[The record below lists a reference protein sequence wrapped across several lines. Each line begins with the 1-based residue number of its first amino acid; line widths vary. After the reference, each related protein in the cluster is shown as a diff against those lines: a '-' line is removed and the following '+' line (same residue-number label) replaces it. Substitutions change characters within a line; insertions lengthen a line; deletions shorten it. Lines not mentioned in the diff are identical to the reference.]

1 MIIVARRPLLPIAV
15 PNQPVAYPPDPQSL
29 MEQRMKP
36 RTMLVASAIAV
47 TMLAAGCS
55 SGGSGGGPGPLK
67 LEKTNIVVN
76 AFPAIDSAG
85 LYIAKDKGLF
95 AAEGLNVTI
104 VPVNPDAAP
113 PTTQVL
119 INGQV
124 SGKWDITAGDYVT
137 YIQNQLGAGVTKQ
150 DLRIVAESSFLQPNV
165 LTVMVKGDSPI
176 SQVSQLKGKNVSVNG
191 RNDIGTLLIDSLLV
205 SHGLTPQQI
214 HYTTV
219 PFPGVATALTTKGSN
234 LTAAFAPEP
243 FVSFGEAAAGL
254 QELADLDQGS
264 TQDFPVQGFAV
275 TAQWAQKY
283 PNTLKAF
290 TTALAQGQQ
299 IADTDRAAVETAI
312 EKYLRIDA
320 QSAAFISLPAFPLNV
335 DAVRLQ
341 RVVSTMTRFN
351 LLPKDNHFK
360 ITSMITG

>member
-1 MIIVARRPLLPIAV
+1 
-15 PNQPVAYPPDPQSL
+15 

-36 RTMLVASAIAV
+36 RTMLIASAVAV
-47 TMLAAGCS
+47 TMLAGCS
-55 SGGSGGGPGPLK
+55 SGGSGGGSAPLK

-95 AAEGLNVTI
+95 AAQGLNVTI
-104 VPVNPDAAP
+104 VPVPKGP
-113 PTTQVL
+113 PPSTQNL
-119 INGQV
+119 IDGQV

-137 YIQNQLGAGVTKQ
+137 YIQNQLGAGVSRQ
-150 DLRIVAESSFLQPNV
+150 DLRIVAESSILQPNV
-165 LTVMVKGDSPI
+165 LTVMVKGNSPI
-176 SQVSQLKGKNVSVNG
+176 SQVSQLKGKNVSVNAP
-191 RNDIGTLLIDSLLV
+191 NNIGTLLIDSLLV
-205 SHGLTPQQI
+205 SHGLKPQQI
-214 HYTTV
+214 HYATV
-219 PFPGVATALTTKGSN
+219 PFPVVATALTAKNST

-243 FVSFGEAAAGL
+243 FVSFGEAQAGL

-264 TQDFPVQGFAV
+264 TQDFPIQGFAV
-275 TAQWAQKY
+275 TAGWAQKY

-299 IADTDRAAVETAI
+299 IADTDRAAVEAAI
-312 EKYLRIDA
+312 EKYLGVDT
-320 QSAAFISLPAFPLNV
+320 QSAAFISLPAFPLTV
-335 DAVRLQ
+335 DAARLQ
-341 RVVSTMTRFN
+341 RVVSAMTRFN